1 MAAVKIFQTL
11 RERVLKQNGMLPS
24 EKRAMF
30 WFHDYATELTK
41 WQHQFRGLDYSRV
54 QQHEFTKQLVG
65 ADKAEPGFFYFYVY
79 DPKWKVELPYY
90 DKFPFV
96 LCLDSQPGRFRGLN
110 FHYLSYFERARLFDL
125 LYPFREGRVSH
136 HIAKNTIDPHG
147 IRDIRMRLK
156 VTYALLSVS
165 TRYDAFKPCL
175 KSYLVDHV
183 QTPLMKVG
191 AAEWDIALF
200 LPVESFEK
208 QTKNQV
214 WDASRKMF

>member
-1 MAAVKIFQTL
+1 MPAVRIFQTL
-11 RERVLKQNGMLPS
+11 RDRVQKQNGLLPA

-30 WFHDYATELTK
+30 WFKDYATELTA
-41 WQHQFRGLDYSRV
+41 WQAQFKSLSYTGVQSHQ
-54 QQHEFTKQLVG
+54 FTKQLVG
-65 ADKAEPGFFYFYVY
+65 ANKAEPGFFYFYLY
-79 DPKWKVELPYY
+79 DPKWKMELPYY
-90 DKFPFV
+90 DKFPFM
-96 LCLDSQPGRFRGLN
+96 LCLSNEGGRFRGLN

-136 HIAKNTIDPHG
+136 HVAKNTQDPHG

-156 VTYALLSVS
+156 VSYALLEAS
-165 TRYDAFKPCL
+165 TRYEAFKPCF
-175 KSYLVDHV
+175 KEYLPDHV

-191 AAEWDIALF
+191 AAEWDVALF